1 MSKIKQSDGDLRNWF
16 SKPFLDEPEFI
27 RFKDKLPESLKKYA
41 SSYYNEQRLK
51 ERLERQPASIEYE
64 KQRNAPSGAPGQ
76 ENSFDT
82 AANVDMEEI
91 NARANY
97 TYRNNLSWV
106 VVGILCLMLG
116 VGLAADS
123 LKFITYTNGAV
134 LFSGIAPA
142 EAAISAG
149 LIGLAWYLLRKP
161 N

>member
-16 SKPFLDEPEFI
+16 SEPFINDSKFI
-27 RFKDKLPESLKKYA
+27 RFKEALPESLKNRA
-41 SSYYNEQRLK
+41 SSIYKELLK
-51 ERLERQPASIEYE
+51 DKSERQPASTEYE
-64 KQRNAPSGAPGQ
+64 TQRDATSRIPGQ
-76 ENSFDT
+76 ESSFDT
-82 AANVDMEEI
+82 AANIDIEEI
-91 NARANY
+91 KAKADY
-97 TYRNNLSWV
+97 TYRDNLSCA

-123 LKFITYTNGAV
+123 FKFTTYTNGVV
-134 LFSGIAPA
+134 LFSGIAPV